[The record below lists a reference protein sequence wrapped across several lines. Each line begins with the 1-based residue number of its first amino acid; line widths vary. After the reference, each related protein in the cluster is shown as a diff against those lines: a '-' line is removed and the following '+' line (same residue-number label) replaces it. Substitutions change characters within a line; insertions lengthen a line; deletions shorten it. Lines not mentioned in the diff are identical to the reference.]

1 MAVTQIDRVIR
12 VDAIVSSAVVVE
24 IIITPL
30 IGLIKVIDTHVI
42 IINADAMMGHD
53 MGVEYS
59 RSRDRTGAII
69 ISIC

>member
-12 VDAIVSSAVVVE
+12 VDAIVSSAVVGE
-24 IIITPL
+24 IIITLL
-30 IGLIKVIDTHVI
+30 IGLIKVIDAHVI
-42 IINADAMMGHD
+42 IINEDAMIGHD
-53 MGVEYS
+53 RGVEYS